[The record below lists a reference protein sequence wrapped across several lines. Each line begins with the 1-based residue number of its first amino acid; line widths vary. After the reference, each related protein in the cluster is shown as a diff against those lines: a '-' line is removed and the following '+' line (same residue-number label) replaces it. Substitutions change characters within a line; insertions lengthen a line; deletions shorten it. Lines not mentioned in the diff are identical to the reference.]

1 MKIYQ
6 NEAFEGERALFM
18 TRDALIERCR
28 FHDGESPLKESKDL
42 TVRETSF
49 EWKYPLW
56 YCKSVEVFDSNFNP
70 NARAGIWYTKGI
82 SLDQCQFDAPKLFR
96 RCTGIRILNSEFTD
110 AQETLWWNDSVALDT
125 VVVRN
130 APYFMMQSKNV
141 VVDHLDLE
149 GNYAFDGCENVV
161 IRNSVLHTKDAFWN
175 CKNVEV
181 ENSYI
186 EGEYF
191 GWNSENVV
199 LRHCE
204 IHSHQGFCY
213 MKNITLIDCR
223 LVNTDLA
230 FEYCSKIDADIVS
243 DVDAIKNPISGRIR
257 CGKIGELIFDDP
269 AIDPSKTEITYVE

>member
-1 MKIYQ
+1 MKHYQ

-18 TRDALIERCR
+18 TQDALIEGCR
-28 FHDGESPLKESKDL
+28 FHDGESPLKESKKLD
-42 TVRETSF
+42 VRECSF

-56 YCKSVEVFDSNFNP
+56 YCKNVEVSDSTFNP
-70 NARAGIWYTKGI
+70 NARAGIWYTNGI
-82 SLDQCQFDAPKLFR
+82 NLTQCQFDAPKLFR
-96 RCTGIRILNSEFTD
+96 RCVGIKITDSEFTD
-110 AQETLWWNDSVALDT
+110 GQETLWWCDSISLDT
-125 VVVRN
+125 IVVRN
-130 APYFMMQSKNV
+130 APYFAMLSKNIT
-141 VVDHLDLE
+141 VDHLDLE

-175 CKNVEV
+175 CKNVEI
-181 ENSYI
+181 ENCYI

-223 LVNTDLA
+223 VIDTDLS
-230 FEYCSKIDADIVS
+230 FEYCEKIDAEIVS
-243 DVDAIKNPISGRIR
+243 DVDSIKNPISGRIV

-269 AIDPSKTEITYVE
+269 NIDPSKTEIVHAE